1 MKKYLYVVALV
12 LGALAIGQALSPVVS
27 QKADLLE
34 VADAAN
40 AREKEPG
47 L

>member
-1 MKKYLYVVALV
+1 MKKYLYAVALV

-27 QKADLLE
+27 QKVDLLE
-34 VADAAN
+34 IADAGN